1 MLLSRLMLPVALAA
15 TGLLSGVTA
24 VRPSPHLS
32 PSLPISPHL
41 SPHLACTG
49 ASKGFPDKEAFPDDT
64 EPLTYLTQMAK
75 DSNAPV
81 LITRYG
87 TLDALHIIESYTAK
101 HSIHDTARVS
111 AAVAHY
117 EPNIDFDA
125 LLQG

>member
-1 MLLSRLMLPVALAA
+1 
-15 TGLLSGVTA
+15 
-24 VRPSPHLS
+24 
-32 PSLPISPHL
+32 
-41 SPHLACTG
+41 
-49 ASKGFPDKEAFPDDT
+49 
-64 EPLTYLTQMAK
+64 MAK